1 VSSAPSSR
9 PARLRRRAEFLAVAA
24 KGRKHAMPGML
35 VQGLRV
41 EGRPGMRL
49 GFTCSRKIGNAVARN
64 RARRRLRAAADQV
77 LRPGPSG
84 WDVVL
89 VGRAATLERPFPA
102 LVEDLR
108 TALARL
114 EAAP

>member
-1 VSSAPSSR
+1 
-9 PARLRRRAEFLAVAA
+9 
-24 KGRKHAMPGML
+24 MPGML
-35 VQGLRV
+35 VQGLKV
-41 EGRPGMRL
+41 EGRPEVRL

-77 LRPGPSG
+77 LRPGPAG

-89 VGRAATLERPFPA
+89 VGRAATLKRPFPA

-108 TALARL
+108 TALGRIGAG
-114 EAAP
+114 P